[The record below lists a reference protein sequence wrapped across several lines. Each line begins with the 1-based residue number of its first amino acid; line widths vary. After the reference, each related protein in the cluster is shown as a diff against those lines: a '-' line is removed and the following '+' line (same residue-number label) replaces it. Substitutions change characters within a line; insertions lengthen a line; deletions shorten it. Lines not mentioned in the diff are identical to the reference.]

1 MRAVVLIAA
10 VALFALSGAASAGRA
25 SVASQRGTSAYL
37 GATSPSWSPDGKQIA
52 FVEYHG
58 LNKSRIV
65 RAPAAGGGAVRTVS
79 AASIAGPI
87 LWAAGGRIVFLSNFA
102 VRSVPVQGGR
112 ARELFSSTWW
122 FVLSPNRKT
131 VAAADGC
138 GCKAAPDA
146 IAFVAVRGGSPRVVP
161 KPADA
166 NDEIENFSP
175 GGKQL
180 VFSRAPFSADGPLFA
195 ESVQM
200 AIRLSGGQPVPLAQS
215 GIPGAA
221 LVPNDARQVQWSS
234 NGRWVAF
241 VEGLKLEV
249 EPTAGGSAP
258 RVLATHFGS
267 DRFSW
272 SPRSTSIAYDCCSNR
287 ATQRLMTVRPNGTH
301 RSVLT
306 KGKAADYAGS
316 ESGPQWSPNGS
327 RIAFAASR
335 PLPGVHPDRIWTIR
349 PNGRGLTL
357 RGN

>member
-1 MRAVVLIAA
+1 M
-10 VALFALSGAASAGRA
+10 
-25 SVASQRGTSAYL
+25 
-37 GATSPSWSPDGKQIA
+37 
-52 FVEYHG
+52 
-58 LNKSRIV
+58 
-65 RAPAAGGGAVRTVS
+65 
-79 AASIAGPI
+79 
-87 LWAAGGRIVFLSNFA
+87 
-102 VRSVPVQGGR
+102 
-112 ARELFSSTWW
+112 
-122 FVLSPNRKT
+122 
-131 VAAADGC
+131 
-138 GCKAAPDA
+138 
-146 IAFVAVRGGSPRVVP
+146 VP

-166 NDEIENFSP
+166 NDEIESFSP

-180 VFSRAPFSADGPLFA
+180 VFSRAPFSADGPLYA
-195 ESVQM
+195 DSVQM
-200 AIRLSGGQPVPLAQS
+200 AVRLSGGQPAPLAQS

-241 VEGLKLEV
+241 VDGLKLEV
-249 EPTAGGSAP
+249 APTTGVGAR

-272 SPRSTSIAYDCCSNR
+272 SPRSTLIAYDCCSNR
-287 ATQRLMTVRPNGTH
+287 ANQRLMTVRPNGTH

-306 KGKAADYAGS
+306 RGKAADYAGS
-316 ESGPQWSPNGS
+316 ESGPQWSPDGS